1 VTASSTDAGGL
12 ALGGDL
18 GGTSTR
24 ILVTDLAG
32 QPLGRGR
39 AGGGNPTAHPATAR
53 DALASALAQALRDV
67 DPARVRAGVLG
78 MAGGGAL
85 RDPSVRAA
93 YDEAW
98 RATGLPGLPDV
109 RSDVEIAFAAGSD
122 ATTGTVLVAGT
133 GAVAGRVEAGR
144 LVATSGGHGWLLG
157 DEGSGFWLGR
167 EAVRAALRWVGSD
180 EEPGPLVRSVLAVL
194 PESDDDP
201 RTALVQH
208 AYAGPPVALASLAP
222 LVTAANDGGDPL
234 AAEIVATGLAHLI
247 ALLDRL
253 PAPSPGEPVVLAGAL
268 TERGTAIGHGLRR
281 HLGDRGLDVLSAA
294 EPVTGAAAI
303 ARRLATADPQDQPG

>member
-67 DPARVRAGVLG
+67 DPVRVRAGVLG

-98 RATGLPGLPDV
+98 RAAGLPGLPDV

-144 LVATSGGHGWLLG
+144 LVATTGGHGWLLG

-194 PESDDDP
+194 PESDDA

-253 PAPSPGEPVVLAGAL
+253 PTPSPGEPVVLAGAL

-281 HLGDRGLDVLSAA
+281 HLGQQGLDVLSAA

-303 ARRLATADPQDQPG
+303 ARRQAAADPRDQPG

>member
-1 VTASSTDAGGL
+1 MTASSIDAGGL

-24 ILVTDLAG
+24 ILVTDLVG
-32 QPLGRGR
+32 RPLGRGR

-53 DALASALAQALRDV
+53 DALAAALTEALRDV
-67 DPARVRAGVLG
+67 DPGQVRAGVLG

-85 RDPSVRAA
+85 RDPAIRAA

-98 RATGLPGLPDV
+98 RTAGLPGRPDV

-133 GAVAGRVEAGR
+133 GAVAGRVEEGR

-167 EAVRAALRWVGSD
+167 EAVRAALRWAGTG

-194 PESDDDP
+194 PEVGSDP

-208 AYAGPPVALASLAP
+208 AYASPPVALAALAP
-222 LVTAANDGGDPL
+222 LVTAANDGGDPV
-234 AAEIVATGLAHLI
+234 AAEIVHTALGHLLG
-247 ALLDRL
+247 LLDRL
-253 PAPSPGEPVVLAGAL
+253 PEPRPGEPVVLAGAL
-268 TERGTAIGHGLRR
+268 TARGTAIGHGLRR
-281 HLGDRGLDVLSAA
+281 HLGERGLDVLSAA
-294 EPVTGAAAI
+294 EPVTGAVAI
-303 ARRLATADPQDQPG
+303 ARRTAAAGSGP